1 MKRERTSPG
10 KHDDLA
16 GMLLAGGMQ
25 CQAGDGAA
33 PEALSER
40 ERIVIEMISGAYVVV
55 AEGE

>member
-1 MKRERTSPG
+1 
-10 KHDDLA
+10 
-16 GMLLAGGMQ
+16 MLLAGGMQ